1 MTASHFDHVG
11 LILRFGDTLDELYI
25 FEAVGEDGVRLTP
38 WINARF
44 YLGNYFDKIGFRKLN
59 YEISKK

>member
-1 MTASHFDHVG
+1 M
-11 LILRFGDTLDELYI
+11 RFGDTLNELYI

-44 YLGNYFDKIGFRKLN
+44 YLGSYFDKIGFRKLN
-59 YEISKK
+59 YEISLK